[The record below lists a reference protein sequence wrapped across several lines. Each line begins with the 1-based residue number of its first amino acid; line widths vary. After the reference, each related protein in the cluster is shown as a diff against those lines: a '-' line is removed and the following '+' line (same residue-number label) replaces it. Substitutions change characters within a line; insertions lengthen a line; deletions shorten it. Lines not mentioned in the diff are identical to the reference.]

1 MNDWF
6 EWNGTR
12 CTEYGIYVSE
22 QPPVTIPQERSKQ
35 TTIPGRP
42 GRVMLMPSIFG
53 ENLFDEFF
61 GDWDREMR
69 RMDRQLYGKN
79 AAREMKTDVH
89 EHEDHYEVDIDLPG
103 FKKEDITLELQN
115 GYLTVTAS
123 KGLDKDETTKKG
135 KVIRQERWA
144 GTMQRS
150 FYVGDALTEADIGAK
165 LEHGVLSL
173 NIPKK
178 DEKKL
183 PEKKVIMI
191 EG

>member
-1 MNDWF
+1 
-6 EWNGTR
+6 
-12 CTEYGIYVSE
+12 
-22 QPPVTIPQERSKQ
+22 
-35 TTIPGRP
+35 
-42 GRVMLMPSIFG
+42 MLLPSIFG
-53 ENLFDEFF
+53 DNLFDDFMDDMF
-61 GDWDREMR
+61 PVVDRKPVKTMPTIMR
-69 RMDRQLYGKN
+69 
-79 AAREMKTDVH
+79 TDIK
-89 EHEDHYEVDIDLPG
+89 ETEDHYELAVELPG
-103 FKKEDITLELQN
+103 FKKEDLNIELDN
-115 GYLTVTAS
+115 GYLTITAA

-135 KVIRQERWA
+135 KVIRQERWS

>member
-1 MNDWF
+1 
-6 EWNGTR
+6 
-12 CTEYGIYVSE
+12 
-22 QPPVTIPQERSKQ
+22 
-35 TTIPGRP
+35 
-42 GRVMLMPSIFG
+42 MLMPSIFT
-53 ENLFDEFF
+53 ENLFDDFF

-69 RMDRQLYGKN
+69 RADRQLYGRN
-79 AAREMKTDVH
+79 AARVMKTDVH

-103 FKKEDITLELQN
+103 FHKEDITLELEN
-115 GYLTVTAS
+115 GVLTVTAA

-135 KVIRQERWA
+135 KVIHRERYA
-144 GTMQRS
+144 GAMQRS

-183 PEKKVIMI
+183 PEKKTIMI